1 MDTAAKHQRAG
12 WVSAGLVGLLALA
25 IWGRTADP
33 YFTPKFAVLAAGCAW
48 LASLHVSVGLRQGRM
63 HLPTNPVA
71 VGMGLFLLLAAVA
84 SLASGDVLASAF
96 GTRARHIG
104 LLTYAG
110 AGLVG
115 FTLMRAVTEG
125 RVIAQRWLG
134 GLAVAGGLVSL
145 VVLLE
150 GGLGIDILP
159 IQRTFG
165 GAAGTMGNPNFASG
179 FLAIAAVASMWVAM
193 DRTLATGI
201 RALAVAGL
209 LMSVVAMVFAR
220 AFQGPVA
227 LAGGIVVLLL
237 VRAMD
242 LPEQTRR
249 RTFIAVGTGALLG
262 VVLLALGLAGT
273 GPLQGASR
281 VGTLDARVD
290 FWQTALAMTSD
301 APLTGVGLDQFADWS
316 RSYRPESAVL
326 TTGFRSANDNAHNVV
341 LQLMATAGAPAG
353 LAYLSL
359 AGLGAWAVVVLVR
372 RTSGAERATVAGLT
386 GVLMAYWTQAS
397 VSFDLLPLPVLHLG
411 TVGLLA
417 GLAWPQAVRVL
428 GRPEPVVA
436 SGKGKRSKK
445 TAEQAPAGSPLIPV
459 IATTISAVVVLGL
472 LYIGSIPVRAE
483 VENYYAQA
491 NLIAEDVD
499 ATVRHYD
506 RAHDIAPWE
515 PAYLHMAGV
524 ALHDAD
530 RLEEAVAKYEE
541 AIEVDERAFSSVFSA
556 ARAYNSLGDRD
567 RAAELY
573 DRALELEPNHP
584 DLKLEVAQFV
594 LATDQERAL
603 VLANEVLE
611 LVPDSADA
619 QRIAELAEQ
628 A

>member
-12 WVSAGLVGLLALA
+12 WVSAGLVVVLALA

-48 LASLHVSVGLRQGRM
+48 LAAVHVGVGVRQGRL

-71 VGMGLFLLLAAVA
+71 MGMGLFLLLAAVA
-84 SLASGDVLASAF
+84 TLASGDVLASAF

-115 FTLMRAVTEG
+115 FTLMRAVVEG

-134 GLAVAGGLVSL
+134 GLALAGGLVSL
-145 VVLLE
+145 VVLVE

-179 FLAIAAVASMWVAM
+179 FLAIAAVALVWFAV
-193 DRTLATGI
+193 DRSLTTVI
-201 RALAVAGL
+201 RALAGAGVL
-209 LMSVVAMVFAR
+209 ISVIAMAFAR

-227 LAGGIVVLLL
+227 LAAGIVVVLL

-242 LPEQTRR
+242 LPEATRR
-249 RTFIAVGTGALLG
+249 RAFAAIGGATLVG
-262 VVLLALGLAGT
+262 VVLLGLGLAGI
-273 GPLQGASR
+273 GPLQEASR
-281 VGTLDARVD
+281 VGTLDARVN
-290 FWQTALAMTSD
+290 FWQTALAMTAD
-301 APLTGVGLDQFADWS
+301 QPLTGVGLDQFADWS
-316 RSYRPESAVL
+316 RSYRPEEAVL

-353 LAYLSL
+353 LAYVAL
-359 AGLGAWAVVVLVR
+359 AGLAAWAVVGLVR
-372 RTSGAERATVAGLT
+372 RTSGADRAVVAGLA
-386 GVLMAYWTQAS
+386 GVLTAYWTQAS
-397 VSFDLLPLPVLHLG
+397 VSFDLLPLPVIHLG

-417 GLAWPQAVRVL
+417 GMAWPERMTVL
-428 GRPEPVVA
+428 GRPAPAVPT
-436 SGKGKRSKK
+436 GKAKRAK
-445 TAEQAPAGSPLIPV
+445 QAAAMPAGSPLLPV
-459 IATTISAVVVLGL
+459 IATTLSAAVVLGL
-472 LYIGSIPVRAE
+472 LYLGSIPVRAE

-491 NLIAEDVD
+491 SLIAEDVD

-506 RAHDIAPWE
+506 AAHAVAPWE
-515 PAYLHMAGV
+515 PNYVHMAGV

-541 AIEVDERAFSSVFSA
+541 AIAIDERAFSSVFSA
-556 ARAYNSLGDRD
+556 ARATNSLGDRD

-594 LATDQERAL
+594 LATDQARAL
-603 VLANEVLE
+603 ALANEVLA